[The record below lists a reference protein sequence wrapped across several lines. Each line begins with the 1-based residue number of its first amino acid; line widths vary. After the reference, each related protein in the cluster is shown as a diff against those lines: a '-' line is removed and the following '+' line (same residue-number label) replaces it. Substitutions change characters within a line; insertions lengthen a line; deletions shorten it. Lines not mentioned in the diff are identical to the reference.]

1 MVDVNRSGVTP
12 EADNNRLGGEPS
24 LASLVSGIVQE
35 VQELS
40 RQQLALLKAEI
51 TNDVR
56 QTREVAVSWAAAIAL
71 GVVGVLML
79 RLMLVYLVNFA
90 TGWPLFACFGV
101 VGLVM
106 AAVAA
111 GLFYAGKKKLD
122 SFSLLPTESIH
133 ALKENV
139 QCLTNAK

>member
-1 MVDVNRSGVTP
+1 MVDVTRSGVAP
-12 EADNNRLGGEPS
+12 EVDNNRIGGEPS
-24 LASLVSGIVQE
+24 LASLIGGIVTE

-40 RQQLALLKAEI
+40 RQQLALLKAEVA
-51 TNDVR
+51 NDIR

-71 GVVGVLML
+71 AVVGALML
-79 RLMLVYLVNFA
+79 CLMLVYLLNYA
-90 TGWPLFACFGV
+90 IEWPLFACFGV

-106 AAVAA
+106 AAIGA

-122 SFSLLPTESIH
+122 SFSLVPTESIH